1 MASTLVRVALYSSTE
16 LKLRYGSVCG
26 SVSFS
31 LEHELKNGT
40 KTIAI
45 ITKNDSLFVCLFVC
59 LFHNFKNLKVYFW
72 IVTAKL
78 YDFLYCTIAG

>member
-31 LEHELKNGT
+31 LEHELKKDT
-40 KTIAI
+40 KIIAI
-45 ITKNDSLFVCLFVC
+45 IEKNDSLFVS
-59 LFHNFKNLKVYFW
+59 
-72 IVTAKL
+72 
-78 YDFLYCTIAG
+78 